1 MNIKRLMGFA
11 CLVAASVSTT
21 PAYAQSQVQGPGMI
35 EPSTYHGLAED
46 RRAHRVGDTL
56 TVLVVETSRAS
67 AAANTDSSNDVQLS
81 AGLRTNNRN
90 RGGALSLGG
99 SDTGTGQTTRSGT
112 LQAQLSVRV
121 VDVDTQAETL
131 RIRGEQSVVV
141 NGETQRIA
149 LTGSV
154 RPEDIGPNNTIPST
168 RISEAVIEFTGRG
181 DVSAPQRRSIIYR
194 VTKWLGLL

>member
-1 MNIKRLMGFA
+1 MNAK
-11 CLVAASVSTT
+11 VALSLALLLPSVS
-21 PAYAQSQVQGPGMI
+21 AAQPPGPGMI
-35 EPSTYHGLAED
+35 DPVGYHGLAED

-67 AAANTDSSNDVQLS
+67 AAANTDSANDVQLS

-90 RGGALSLGG
+90 RSGALTIGG
-99 SDTGTGQTTRSGT
+99 SDTGTGQTTRSGA

-121 VDVDTQAETL
+121 TDVDVQANTL
-131 RIRGEQSVVV
+131 RIHGEQSVVV

-154 RPEDIGPNNTIPST
+154 RPEDIGSNNTIPST

>member
-1 MNIKRLMGFA
+1 MSTKYLALLALAFGTPCVIA
-11 CLVAASVSTT
+11 QVA
-21 PAYAQSQVQGPGMI
+21 GPGMI
-35 EPSTYHGLAED
+35 DPTVYHGLAED

-56 TVLVVETSRAS
+56 TVLVIETSRAS
-67 AAANTDSSNDVQLS
+67 AAANTDSANDVQLT
-81 AGLRTNNRN
+81 AGLRTNSRN
-90 RGGALSLGG
+90 RGGALTLGG
-99 SDTGTGQTTRSGT
+99 SDTGTGETTRSGT

-121 VDVDTQAETL
+121 VAVDTQADTL
-131 RIRGEQSVVV
+131 RIHGEQSVVV

-154 RPEDIGPNNTIPST
+154 RPEDIGSNNTIPST

>member
-1 MNIKRLMGFA
+1 MNAKVVLPLALLLSPG
-11 CLVAASVSTT
+11 LGL
-21 PAYAQSQVQGPGMI
+21 SQPPGPGMI
-35 EPSTYHGLAED
+35 DPVGYHGLAED

-67 AAANTDSSNDVQLS
+67 AAANTDSANDVQLS

-90 RGGALSLGG
+90 RSGALTIGG
-99 SDTGTGQTTRSGT
+99 SDTGTGQTTRSGA

-121 VDVDTQAETL
+121 IDVDVQANTL
-131 RIRGEQSVVV
+131 RIHGEQSVVV

-154 RPEDIGPNNTIPST
+154 RPEDIGSNNTIPST

>member
-1 MNIKRLMGFA
+1 LNAKVVLPLALLLSPG
-11 CLVAASVSTT
+11 LGL
-21 PAYAQSQVQGPGMI
+21 SQPPGPGMI
-35 EPSTYHGLAED
+35 DPVGYHGLAED

-67 AAANTDSSNDVQLS
+67 AAANTDSANDVQLS

-90 RGGALSLGG
+90 RSGALTIGG
-99 SDTGTGQTTRSGT
+99 SDTGTGQTTRSGA

-121 VDVDTQAETL
+121 IDVDVQANTL
-131 RIRGEQSVVV
+131 RIHGEQSVVV

-154 RPEDIGPNNTIPST
+154 RPEDIGSNNTIPST

>member
-1 MNIKRLMGFA
+1 
-11 CLVAASVSTT
+11 
-21 PAYAQSQVQGPGMI
+21 MI
-35 EPSTYHGLAED
+35 DPVGYHGLAED

-67 AAANTDSSNDVQLS
+67 AAANTDSANDVQLS

-90 RGGALSLGG
+90 RSGALTIGG
-99 SDTGTGQTTRSGT
+99 SDTGTGQTTRSGA

-121 VDVDTQAETL
+121 TDVDVQANTL
-131 RIRGEQSVVV
+131 RIHGEQSVVV

-154 RPEDIGPNNTIPST
+154 RPEDIGSNNTIPST

>member
-1 MNIKRLMGFA
+1 MNAKVVLSLA
-11 CLVAASVSTT
+11 LLLPSVST
-21 PAYAQSQVQGPGMI
+21 AQPPGPGMI
-35 EPSTYHGLAED
+35 DPVGYHGLAED

-67 AAANTDSSNDVQLS
+67 AAANTDSANDVQLS

-90 RGGALSLGG
+90 RSGALTIGG
-99 SDTGTGQTTRSGT
+99 SDTGTGQTTRSGA

-121 VDVDTQAETL
+121 TDVDVQANTL
-131 RIRGEQSVVV
+131 RIHGEQSVVV

-154 RPEDIGPNNTIPST
+154 RPEDIGSNNTIPST

>member
-1 MNIKRLMGFA
+1 MNSKRLLPLA
-11 CLVAASVSTT
+11 LSLATVSAA
-21 PAYAQSQVQGPGMI
+21 AQVTGPGMI
-35 EPSTYHGLAED
+35 DPYGYHGLAED

-56 TVLVVETSRAS
+56 TVLVIETSRAS
-67 AAANTDSSNDVQLS
+67 AAANTDSANDVQLS
-81 AGLRTNNRN
+81 AGLRTDTRN

-99 SDTGTGQTTRSGT
+99 SDTGTGQTTRSGA
-112 LQAQLSVRV
+112 LQAQLAVRV
-121 VDVDTQAETL
+121 TEVDTQAGTL
-131 RIRGEQSVVV
+131 RIHGEQSVVV

-154 RPEDIGPNNTIPST
+154 RPEDIASNNTIPST

-194 VTKWLGLL
+194 VSKWLGLL